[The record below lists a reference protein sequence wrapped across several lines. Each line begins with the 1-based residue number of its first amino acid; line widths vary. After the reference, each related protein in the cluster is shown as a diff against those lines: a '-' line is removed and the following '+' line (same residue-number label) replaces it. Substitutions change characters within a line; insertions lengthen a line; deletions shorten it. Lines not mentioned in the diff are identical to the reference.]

1 LASFPLPGS
10 TSLLHQIIP
19 GAFQGIFDPLGR
31 GVEDVDFPG
40 LDPLNIGGMNLSG
53 RCAHCPISLFQ
64 SQPSAFCSLMAV
76 VTSTFN
82 SPASMLCKL
91 RIIPRKELD
100 ECLPLSLSNA
110 IAGLTLVDSLHKID
124 KLRETRVLYGFSRL
138 LAEKPRNALP
148 YQQGLW
154 KEGPSRRE
162 D

>member
-1 LASFPLPGS
+1 
-10 TSLLHQIIP
+10 
-19 GAFQGIFDPLGR
+19 
-31 GVEDVDFPG
+31 
-40 LDPLNIGGMNLSG
+40 
-53 RCAHCPISLFQ
+53 
-64 SQPSAFCSLMAV
+64 MAV